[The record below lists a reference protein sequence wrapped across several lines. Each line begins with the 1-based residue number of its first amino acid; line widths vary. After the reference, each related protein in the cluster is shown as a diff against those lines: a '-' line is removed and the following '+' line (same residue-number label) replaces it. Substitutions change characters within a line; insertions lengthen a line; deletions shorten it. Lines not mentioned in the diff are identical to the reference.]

1 MDDHMKSFWESH
13 LDLAC
18 TRLEQQTEISEKQQ
32 RKMMEQEKKLTE
44 QGRVLEEAV
53 KTIRR
58 FEEQE
63 RVLEEAVKK
72 IRSLEAFESER
83 TQTVYEGELIP
94 LFVLMR
100 ISGEVT
106 SEPFY
111 LRGYKMSLTCIQR
124 DHTSETLLVGINV
137 TVGKYD
143 HLVKWPFRSK
153 VMVSFPDVEGTS
165 PGVSFEV
172 YMARPSENKEPRL
185 VKSGYTIRALRFPR
199 FVVTLLDGN

>member
-1 MDDHMKSFWESH
+1 MDDHMKSFWERH

-32 RKMMEQEKKLTE
+32 RKMVEQEKKLTE
-44 QGRVLEEAV
+44 QGTVLEQAVKRIRRLEAV
-53 KTIRR
+53 
-58 FEEQE
+58 
-63 RVLEEAVKK
+63 
-72 IRSLEAFESER
+72 ESER
-83 TQTVYEGELIP
+83 TQTGYEGKLIP

-100 ISGEVT
+100 ISGQVT

-111 LRGYKMSLTCIQR
+111 LRGYKMSLTCLRR
-124 DHTSETLLVGINV
+124 DRTSETLFVGINV

-153 VMVSFPDVEGTS
+153 VMVSFPDVEGTN

-172 YMARPSENKEPRL
+172 YMARPSEKKELRL
-185 VKSGYTIRALRFPR
+185 VKLGYALEAMKFPFRFI
-199 FVVTLLDGN
+199 VALLDGT